1 MGSYGIGVSRLVG
14 AIIDAYHDEKG
25 IIWPESV
32 APYLFGL
39 IDLKYNDDK
48 CRIICDDLYNKLNN
62 MNLTVLYDDRNEA
75 PGIKLAEMDL
85 IGMPWQLRIGP
96 RGIEKN
102 IIELNNRKTNELIE
116 INISDIG
123 DYFTKFIMRK

>member
-1 MGSYGIGVSRLVG
+1 
-14 AIIDAYHDEKG
+14 
-25 IIWPESV
+25 
-32 APYLFGL
+32 
-39 IDLKYNDDK
+39 
-48 CRIICDDLYNKLNN
+48 